1 MKFTKR
7 RWVNEDTVVDED
19 DDDDN
24 VVDDVADVAAVA
36 VVDDDDEIVFEVT
49 LLVDNTPVDDV
60 CEVSIARN
68 VVCMFDDV
76 GNGVGAA
83 VRIVNIPR
91 GIVVVVVDE
100 VDAGV
105 VGVAGSEVVN
115 GFFGLLCFQVWETI

>member
-24 VVDDVADVAAVA
+24 VVVDVADDAAVA
-36 VVDDDDEIVFEVT
+36 AAGDDEIVFEVT

-68 VVCMFDDV
+68 VVRTFDDV
-76 GNGVGAA
+76 DNGVGAA
-83 VRIVNIPR
+83 VPIVSMFR
-91 GIVVVVVDE
+91 GIVVVVVDG

-115 GFFGLLCFQVWETI
+115 GLFGLLCFKVWETI